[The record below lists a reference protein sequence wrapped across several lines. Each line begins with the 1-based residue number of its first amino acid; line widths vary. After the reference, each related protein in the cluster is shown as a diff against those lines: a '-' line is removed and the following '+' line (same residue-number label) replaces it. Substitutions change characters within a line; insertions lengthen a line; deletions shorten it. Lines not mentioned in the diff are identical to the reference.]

1 MSRYLGDGKPNAHLP
16 WRLWHLDYDEAADRC
31 RPDRRQ
37 YPAAVRPDRVPMVR
51 GQHDKR
57 QPPTRQVLLIPP
69 AADTTWCEA
78 QQAI

>member
-1 MSRYLGDGKPNAHLP
+1 
-16 WRLWHLDYDEAADRC
+16 
-31 RPDRRQ
+31 
-37 YPAAVRPDRVPMVR
+37 MVR